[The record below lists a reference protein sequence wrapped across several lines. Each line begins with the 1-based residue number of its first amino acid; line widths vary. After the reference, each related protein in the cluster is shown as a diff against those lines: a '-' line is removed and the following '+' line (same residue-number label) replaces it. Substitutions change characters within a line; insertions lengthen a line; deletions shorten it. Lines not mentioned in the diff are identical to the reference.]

1 MYDIVVVV
9 GVFMDKDA
17 NIKFSYIFYSIIIIL
32 LGAMDFISTMNQVIR
47 SGAGNNT
54 LTETQLKIV
63 IASSTLLGLWVA
75 LSKIYVGAQG
85 LGKLKGKE
93 VNKYTRVFTMIM
105 IVFNAVILIA
115 CVAVLIKNMSAISNT
130 SLVFSEFFIWL
141 MFRIEVIKN

>member
-1 MYDIVVVV
+1 MEKV
-9 GVFMDKDA
+9 A
-17 NIKFSYIFYSIIIIL
+17 NKEFSCKFYSIIIIL
-32 LGAMDFISTMNQVIR
+32 LGAMDFISTMNNVIR
-47 SGAGNNT
+47 SAAGNNT

-75 LSKIYVGAQG
+75 LSKIYVGIQG

>member
-1 MYDIVVVV
+1 ME
-9 GVFMDKDA
+9 KDA

-32 LGAMDFISTMNQVIR
+32 LGAMDFISTMNNVIR
-47 SGAGNNT
+47 SVAGNNT

-75 LSKIYVGAQG
+75 LSKIYVGIQG

-93 VNKYTRVFTMIM
+93 VNKNTRVFTIIM

-115 CVAVLIKNMSAISNT
+115 CVAVLIKNMSAVSNT

-141 MFRIEVIKN
+141 MFRKEVIKN

>member
-1 MYDIVVVV
+1 ME
-9 GVFMDKDA
+9 KDA

-32 LGAMDFISTMNQVIR
+32 LGAMDFISTMNNVIR
-47 SGAGNNT
+47 SVAGNNT

-63 IASSTLLGLWVA
+63 IVSSTLLGLGVA
-75 LSKIYVGAQG
+75 LSKIYVGIQG

-93 VNKYTRVFTMIM
+93 VNKYTRVFTIIM

-141 MFRIEVIKN
+141 MFRKEVIKN

>member
-1 MYDIVVVV
+1 ME
-9 GVFMDKDA
+9 KDA

-32 LGAMDFISTMNQVIR
+32 LGAMDFISTMNNVIR
-47 SGAGNNT
+47 SVAGNNT

-63 IASSTLLGLWVA
+63 IASSTLLGLGVA
-75 LSKIYVGAQG
+75 LSKIYVGIQG

-93 VNKYTRVFTMIM
+93 VNKNTRVFTIIM

-141 MFRIEVIKN
+141 MFRKEVIKN

>member
-1 MYDIVVVV
+1 ME
-9 GVFMDKDA
+9 KDA
-17 NIKFSYIFYSIIIIL
+17 NKEFSCKFYSIIIIL
-32 LGAMDFISTMNQVIR
+32 LGVMDFISTMNNVIR

-75 LSKIYVGAQG
+75 LSKIYVGIQG

-93 VNKYTRVFTMIM
+93 VNKYTRVFAMIM

>member
-1 MYDIVVVV
+1 ME
-9 GVFMDKDA
+9 KDA

-32 LGAMDFISTMNQVIR
+32 LGAMDFISTMNNVIR
-47 SGAGNNT
+47 SVAGNNT

-63 IASSTLLGLWVA
+63 IASSTLLGLGVA
-75 LSKIYVGAQG
+75 LSKIYVGIQG

-93 VNKYTRVFTMIM
+93 LNKYTRVFTIIM

-141 MFRIEVIKN
+141 MFRKEVIKN

>member
-1 MYDIVVVV
+1 MEKV
-9 GVFMDKDA
+9 A
-17 NIKFSYIFYSIIIIL
+17 NKEFSCKFYSIIIIL
-32 LGAMDFISTMNQVIR
+32 LGAMDFISTMNNVIR
-47 SGAGNNT
+47 SAAGNNT

-75 LSKIYVGAQG
+75 LSKIYVGIQG

-105 IVFNAVILIA
+105 IVFNSVILIA